1 MNLPEITINR
11 ELQNVYVWLAANKLS
26 LNITKTKYL
35 VFHSQKKSLSSLPLL
50 KINNTLIE
58 KVSSFNYLGVMLN
71 ENLTWNTHI
80 DKISSKVSKYNGL
93 LNKLKHYLASNVL
106 KTLYESLIL
115 PHINYAL
122 LDWGFN
128 STRIYQLQKKAIR
141 ILTKSKFNH

>member
-1 MNLPEITINR
+1 MS
-11 ELQNVYVWLAANKLS
+11 NVYLPFVSVYQRMSDFVHTLAYASAICNS
-26 LNITKTKYL
+26 VTGI
-35 VFHSQKKSLSSLPLL
+35 LPLL

-58 KVSSFNYLGVMLN
+58 KVSSFNYLGVTLN
-71 ENLTWNTHI
+71 ELLTWNTHI
-80 DKISSKVSKYNGL
+80 DKISSKISKYNGL

-122 LDWGFN
+122 LAWGFN

-141 ILTKSKFNH
+141 ILTKSKYQ